1 MATNKTPTLNAILP
15 RADAIYP
22 KLNTPDTKFD
32 SDGVFETKLGFVVA
46 EAIDGVIGTKNVTL
60 ADILARAEKLRD
72 EFAEAKRE
80 ELAAGDGKQKKKA
93 KELAVREIG
102 EAELDDATGEETGR
116 LIIKAKM
123 KASGISQ
130 KTGEPWSRKPKLFD
144 AKGKD
149 LGKNPPSIYGG
160 SVLKVAVQFVPYYT
174 PKDNEVGVSIRLEAV
189 QVIELVSGGGRSASA
204 YGFGAEEGYTGEDIG
219 DTAGEV
225 DDSAADSQPE
235 GDEDF

>member
-1 MATNKTPTLNAILP
+1 MAKNNTPVINAILP

-32 SDGVFETKLGFVVA
+32 ADGVFETKLAFDLENA
-46 EAIDGVIGTKNVTL
+46 TDGVIGKSNVTL
-60 ADILARAEKLRD
+60 KEILERAHKLRD
-72 EFAEAKRE
+72 EFAEAKRD
-80 ELAAGDGKQKKKA
+80 ELAAGDGKQKKKS
-93 KELAVREIG
+93 KELEVRDIG
-102 EAELDDATGEETGR
+102 EAELDDNGDETGR
-116 LIIKAKM
+116 MILKAKM
-123 KASGISQ
+123 KASGTSQ
-130 KTGEPWSRKPKLFD
+130 KDGKRWERKPKLFD

-174 PKDNEVGVSIRLEAV
+174 PKDNEVGVSIRMEAV

-204 YGFGAEEGYTGEDIG
+204 YGFGAEDGYTGEDID

-225 DDSAADSQPE
+225 DDSGASEPE

>member
-102 EAELDDATGEETGR
+102 EAEQDDATGSLAEHGWSVQ
-116 LIIKAKM
+116 A
-123 KASGISQ
+123 
-130 KTGEPWSRKPKLFD
+130 WSRKPKLFD